1 MKIHV
6 GSISQHGEVIPVS
19 MDAYDLDGAAGLYVP
34 DSQERTALKD
44 AAAAIGSTFGSSIS
58 FTRGAGQ
65 QVAMDLARGAM
76 TGGTQYLASK
86 MRQVKVS
93 VKAGYQIILLSKE

>member
-1 MKIHV
+1 
-6 GSISQHGEVIPVS
+6 
-19 MDAYDLDGAAGLYVP
+19 
-34 DSQERTALKD
+34 
-44 AAAAIGSTFGSSIS
+44 
-58 FTRGAGQ
+58 
-65 QVAMDLARGAM
+65 M